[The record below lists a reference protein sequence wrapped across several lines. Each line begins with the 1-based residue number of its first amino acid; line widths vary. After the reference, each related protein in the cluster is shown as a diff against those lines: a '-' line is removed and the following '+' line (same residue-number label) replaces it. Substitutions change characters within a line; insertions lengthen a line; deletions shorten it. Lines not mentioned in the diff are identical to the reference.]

1 MKGGL
6 IGITR
11 TDKLRD
17 LDSCQLCFLIFR
29 KISVP
34 IKLEERGLSHH

>member
-1 MKGGL
+1 MEDGL

-11 TDKLRD
+11 TEKLRD
-17 LDSCQLCFLIFR
+17 LDSYQLCFLTLR

-34 IKLEERGLSHH
+34 IKLEERGLSHN